1 MERKQ
6 IDELIEK
13 YRKMGTQ
20 ELKYGEEK
28 CAFFDRVADQIEI
41 SINEYLD
48 DDFQTDDDIIDS
60 VKEVFDED
68 DNYYDFDE

>member
-13 YRKMGTQ
+13 YRRMGTQ

-28 CAFFDRVADQIEI
+28 CVFFDRIADQIEI

-48 DDFQTDDDIIDS
+48 DDFQTDDDILKDVNTQFEMDGDVCNID
-60 VKEVFDED
+60 D
-68 DNYYDFDE
+68 

>member
-13 YRKMGTQ
+13 YRRMGTQ

-28 CAFFDRVADQIEI
+28 CAFFDRIADQIEI

-48 DDFQTDDDIIDS
+48 DDFQTDDDILKDVNTQFEMDGDVYDID
-60 VKEVFDED
+60 D
-68 DNYYDFDE
+68 